1 MVSSRQAVFLG
12 ALACL
17 SFVLAVVALTSL
29 ASHPSVHARSTGEDF
44 PCLATYDIVL
54 NNAYNDPDGFPP
66 LPGERIGARCV
77 AAAHKQFRIS
87 LISGSAA
94 VAFALVTGAS
104 ALAFRRRHR
113 ALHGEHATDI
123 HPVSP

>member
-1 MVSSRQAVFLG
+1 MVGSRQVALLG
-12 ALACL
+12 TLACL
-17 SFVLAVVALTSL
+17 SFVLVVVALGSL
-29 ASHPSVHARSTGEDF
+29 ASHPSVRARSTGEDF

-87 LISGSAA
+87 LISGSTA
-94 VAFALVTGAS
+94 VALALVTGAS
-104 ALAFRRRHR
+104 ALALRRRQR
-113 ALHGEHATDI
+113 ALHGGPATDG
-123 HPVSP
+123 HLVSP